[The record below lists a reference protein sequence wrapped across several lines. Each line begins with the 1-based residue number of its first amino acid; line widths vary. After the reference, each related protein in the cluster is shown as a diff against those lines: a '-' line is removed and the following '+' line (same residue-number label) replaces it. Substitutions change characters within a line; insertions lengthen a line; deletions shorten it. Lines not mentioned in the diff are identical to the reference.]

1 VCWGWVEFFCL
12 FGGGIALW
20 ISISEKVWLNI
31 IAVMEII
38 IVEMGEDE

>member
-1 VCWGWVEFFCL
+1 MSFFAYL
-12 FGGGIALW
+12 GGGIALW

-38 IVEMGEDE
+38 IVEMG